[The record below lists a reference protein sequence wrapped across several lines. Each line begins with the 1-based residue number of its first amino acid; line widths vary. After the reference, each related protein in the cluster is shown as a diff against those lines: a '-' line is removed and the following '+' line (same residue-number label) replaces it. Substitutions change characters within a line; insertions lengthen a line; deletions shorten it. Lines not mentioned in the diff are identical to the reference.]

1 MTCST
6 LRYRGWVLSR
16 TDRTFHGWAD
26 RPPMAFI
33 MTSAGAKANNG
44 SATRG
49 SVFSILGVVQH
60 LYWTG
65 NQQCDGRS
73 HFSAQQAAL
82 PYRCLSGPVPRQNA
96 IRL

>member
-1 MTCST
+1 
-6 LRYRGWVLSR
+6 
-16 TDRTFHGWAD
+16 
-26 RPPMAFI
+26 MAFI

-60 LYWTG
+60 LYWTR

-82 PYRCLSGPVPRQNA
+82 PYRCLSGPFA
-96 IRL
+96 ETYSRLDLEPDLRLAEAQ